1 MLGFSKGGWV
11 RPRRWKMVRAKQ
23 GTGLC
28 TQHPADGAP
37 PPPVSSLFLFHL
49 QSASGFYL
57 SACGARPT
65 FYSNLLVLTCSLLY
79 PLLSIHHH
87 PPFQHSR
94 VRGAPGVVGPPM
106 LRVPFTAQQNEP
118 PKHQL
123 IFQEATSASA
133 ATPRH
138 LVDLADPAEDLNSG
152 WESFRDFFQDRLI
165 AISRFRR
172 TLCFL
177 PMPRVSIVRD

>member
-65 FYSNLLVLTCSLLY
+65 FYSNLLVLTCSLLC
-79 PLLSIHHH
+79 PLLFE
-87 PPFQHSR
+87 PPPPSLPAFPGP
-94 VRGAPGVVGPPM
+94 RGPGSSGPPM

-133 ATPRH
+133 TPRH
-138 LVDLADPAEDLNSG
+138 LVDLADPAE
-152 WESFRDFFQDRLI
+152 RI
-165 AISRFRR
+165 
-172 TLCFL
+172 
-177 PMPRVSIVRD
+177 